1 MPFVYEVNGQKVEFD
16 KEPTD
21 ADIDEAARSL
31 GSPAPAAA
39 PMGGPAEGG
48 LQLDAQPSSS
58 ETAIGAVAPAVTGAA
73 YAAPLGVS
81 AADIGRVAKPIW
93 DTAKETYKGPMGVVR
108 GVADATLMSHG
119 IPPLA
124 GAYGAAET
132 LTNRAKALGTAAGE
146 VSKGLSQS
154 PIVTSPTTGA
164 QYPATVPD
172 YYKMQNALRT
182 TAPEVGAKLS
192 DLYNNKGGSNAVK
205 AWLQSSEA
213 APYMNNPAFRE
224 AAEGYIGK
232 VPGAMAQAGKVAGTV
247 ARGAGRVLGP
257 VGMGLNLYDAGQMAR
272 QTQLGERLS
281 QGQGQLAEQA
291 FRQGPVKNYQGPQ
304 LNPQEAQNV
313 LKSGSP
319 RDIQYFGGRD
329 QLSEMIRKKAAEKV
343 LGPVA
348 PGSF

>member
-31 GSPAPAAA
+31 GAPATTAA
-39 PMGGPAEGG
+39 PATDG
-48 LQLDAQPSSS
+48 LQLEAQPSTS
-58 ETAIGAVAPAVTGAA
+58 EAVGAIAPAVTGAA
-73 YAAPLGVS
+73 YAAPLGVT
-81 AADIGRVAKPIW
+81 AADIGKVAKPIW
-93 DTAKETYKGPMGVVR
+93 DTAKETYRGPMGVVR

-132 LTNRAKALGTAAGE
+132 LTNRAQALGTAAGE

-154 PIVTSPTTGA
+154 PIVTSPTTGS

-192 DLYNNKGGSNAVK
+192 DIYNNKGGSNGVR
-205 AWLQSSEA
+205 AWLQSKEA

-224 AAEGYIGK
+224 AAESYIGK
-232 VPGAMAQAGKVAGTV
+232 VPGVMAQAGKVAGTV

-257 VGMGLNLYDAGQMAR
+257 VGMGMNLYDAGQMAR
-272 QTQLGERLS
+272 ETQLGGRLA

-291 FRQGPVKNYQGPQ
+291 FRNGPVQSYQGPQ
-304 LNPQEAQNV
+304 LQPQEAQNV
-313 LKSGSP
+313 LQSGSP
-319 RDIQYFGGRD
+319 RDIKYFGGEDRL
-329 QLSEMIRKKAAEKV
+329 QQMIRKKAAEKV